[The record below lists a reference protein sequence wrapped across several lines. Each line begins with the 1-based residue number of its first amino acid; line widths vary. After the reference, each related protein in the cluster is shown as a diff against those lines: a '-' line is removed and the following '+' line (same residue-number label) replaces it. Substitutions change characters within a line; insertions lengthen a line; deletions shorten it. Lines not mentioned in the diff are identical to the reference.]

1 MRRML
6 RNAQP
11 MSAWLLYASILCAL
25 IVLVSVA
32 PAHALAASGTACGG
46 SSSASGTSTQVTK
59 GAARIALNT
68 ARGVAGTQVV
78 VSGTGWP
85 VGQHILISVENL
97 IDEQGGVNGT
107 GWLSD
112 ATVNVYGGF
121 TTPAFGFPYL
131 TCGIRPKAG
140 TTASI
145 VAATD
150 DNSVRAS
157 ASFAVA
163 QTPTLD
169 VASPQQL
176 RPLPVGTTTIAVT
189 GEDWTPGVSVS
200 LVAAHAEIV
209 TGTVGGQTQ
218 MTTPFPDAQPTHA
231 IADAQGRLNANMPIP
246 ATLAPGIAVDI
257 QATATSSVYGSLI
270 INLYPEALI
279 PAPVP
284 PTWDL
289 SATQGE
295 PGMMLT
301 VTGDHWY
308 AGDIISL
315 EYCRIEAAQPT
326 ALGLRCNLGPQ
337 GSAATGY
344 AAQLGA
350 AVVDATGHFTA
361 TVTLPANAK
370 PGAIIMEAHLLGG
383 NTRTDMY
390 FASQGFTVTAPVP
403 HATPLLSHWR
413 DWWPQALG
421 GILLLGAAL
430 FVFWPRIM
438 RAMGRQ
444 PIYSAL
450 SEVSSREQED

>member
-1 MRRML
+1 MRR
-6 RNAQP
+6 ASQGV
-11 MSAWLLYASILCAL
+11 WLLSCRLICAAMVCAL
-25 IVLVSVA
+25 AGAVSLA
-32 PAHALAASGTACGG
+32 PAYALAASRTSCGG
-46 SSSASGTSTQVTK
+46 SSSASGSSTQAPK
-59 GAARIALNT
+59 GAARISLNT

-78 VSGTGWP
+78 VSGTGWQ

-163 QTPTLD
+163 QTPTLE

-176 RPLPVGTTTIAVT
+176 RPLPVGTTTIAVI

-200 LVAAHAEIV
+200 LVAAHDEIV
-209 TGTVGGQTQ
+209 TGPVGGQTQ
-218 MTTPFPDAQPTHA
+218 MATPFPDAQPAHVT
-231 IADAQGRLNANMPIP
+231 ADAQGRLSANVPVP
-246 ATLAPGIAVDI
+246 VTLAPGTAVDI
-257 QATATSSVYGSLI
+257 QATATSSAYGALI

-289 SATQGE
+289 SANRGA
-295 PGMMLT
+295 PGMKLT
-301 VTGDHWY
+301 VTGEHWWPTDY
-308 AGDIISL
+308 VSV
-315 EYCRIEAAQPT
+315 EYCRAEAAQPT
-326 ALGLRCNLGPQ
+326 ALGMRCNLGPQ
-337 GSAATGY
+337 GLTPTGY
-344 AAQLGA
+344 AAQLGE
-350 AVVDATGHFTA
+350 AVVDGNGYFRASI
-361 TVTLPANAK
+361 TLPANAK
-370 PGAIIMEAHLLGG
+370 PGAIIVQARLSSDD
-383 NTRTDMY
+383 TRAEIY
-390 FASQGFTVTAPVP
+390 FTSQAFTLTAPAP
-403 HATPLLSHWR
+403 RATSFLSSWR
-413 DWWPQALG
+413 DWWPQALLG
-421 GILLLGAAL
+421 VLLLGAAL
-430 FVFWPRIM
+430 FVFWPRM
-438 RAMGRQ
+438 SRAIGRR
-444 PIYSAL
+444 PAYSAP
-450 SEVSSREQED
+450 